1 MVALYV
7 FPINLDIEFIDTIGI
22 DLPKPILD
30 KALRFLKTSDQNN
43 YLAARWLLYRLA
55 QKHGIQHSFGDFTIE
70 KNGKPYIPG
79 FPSFN
84 FSHCNGLVVLAMSE
98 NSIGVDVENIDT
110 KFQLDAFRD
119 VFSPKEIADIE
130 NHGAKAFFYY
140 WTIKEAVLKCTGEG
154 MANLST
160 LQQINHTNENV
171 VSHNNQDL
179 NFESFMVLESYI
191 LNVVRSLDTF
201 ENQPFKTFK
210 CSISNNNTLV
220 FEEDISLVFP
230 FQFPHFSHI

>member
-1 MVALYV
+1 MVVLYV
-7 FPINLDIEFIDTIGI
+7 FPINIDIKFIDIIGI
-22 DLPKPILD
+22 DLPKPIHD

-55 QKHGIQHSFGDFTIE
+55 QKDGIHHSFGDFTIG

-84 FSHCNGLVVLAMSE
+84 ISHCNGLVVLAMSE

-154 MANLST
+154 MAKLST
-160 LQQINHTNENV
+160 LQQINIKFENV
-171 VSHNNQDL
+171 VEHNNNHLYFNSFTFNDSFVISYVTSFQDG
-179 NFESFMVLESYI
+179 NFG
-191 LNVVRSLDTF
+191 TF
-201 ENQPFKTFK
+201 IFFK
-210 CSISNNNTLV
+210 CGIDSNSELVIEESIDNLNPICTLN
-220 FEEDISLVFP
+220 
-230 FQFPHFSHI
+230 